1 MAHTEPTDRITV
13 ADYGPQGRSA
23 WLEVDW
29 REHQRWV
36 QVGGRAVNVIELGPA
51 DGEAVVFIHGLSGS
65 WQNWLENLPYFAD
78 AGFHCL
84 AVDLPGFG
92 ASPMPPAEITITG
105 YAEMLDELMGTLGLE
120 AAMVVGNSMGGFI
133 GAELAIRFPRRVER
147 LVLVAA
153 AGISIEDLRNDRG
166 MALLRRL
173 DFAVGAWG
181 GWMASKSVAFARRR
195 RLRRQVF
202 SIVAAHPGL
211 LPAVLV
217 AENLKGSGKPGFI
230 PAVEALT
237 TYPIKDR
244 LSEIACPTLIVWGDK
259 DKLVP
264 VKDADVFEELI
275 PDARKVVYR
284 DTGHVAMLER
294 PAHFND
300 LVRRFLVEEPNED
313 VDTTQGAAA
322 AS

>member
-1 MAHTEPTDRITV
+1 MARTEGTGRITV
-13 ADYGPQGRSA
+13 EHYGPQGRSA
-23 WLEVDW
+23 WMDVDW

-36 QVGGRAVNVIELGPA
+36 QVAGRPVNVIELGPSE
-51 DGEAVVFIHGLSGS
+51 GEAVVFVHGLSGS
-65 WQNWLENLPYFAD
+65 WQNWLENLPHFAA

-92 ASPMPPAEITITG
+92 ASPMPASKITITR
-105 YAEMLDELMGTLGLE
+105 YAELLDELLGQLE
-120 AAMVVGNSMGGFI
+120 IDAAMVVGNSMGGFI

-153 AGISIEDLRNDRG
+153 AGISVQKLRNDPG
-166 MALLRRL
+166 MALLHRL
-173 DFAVGAWG
+173 DFLVAAHG
-181 GWMASKSVAFARRR
+181 GWLASKSDAWARRR
-195 RLRRQVF
+195 KLRRQLF
-202 SIVAAHPGL
+202 AIVAAHPGL
-211 LPAVLV
+211 LPAPLV
-217 AENLKGSGKPGFI
+217 AESLKGSGKPGFI

-237 TYPIKDR
+237 TYPIEDR
-244 LSEIACPTLIVWGDK
+244 LTEIACPTLIVWGDK

-264 VKDADVFEELI
+264 VKDADVFESLI

-300 LVRRFLVEEPNED
+300 LVQRFLLEAPNED